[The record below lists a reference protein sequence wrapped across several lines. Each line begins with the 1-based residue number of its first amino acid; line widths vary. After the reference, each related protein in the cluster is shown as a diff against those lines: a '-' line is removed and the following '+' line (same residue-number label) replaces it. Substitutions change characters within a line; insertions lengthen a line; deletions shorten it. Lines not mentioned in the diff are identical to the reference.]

1 MDEEG
6 GRPIFLQAHHKMA
19 LGGDG
24 LPDYFSYNKELL
36 IELSYEKLSIDLK
49 SEHTR
54 WGVCLKLR

>member
-24 LPDYFSYNKELL
+24 LPDYYVNDKELS
-36 IELSYEKLSIDLK
+36 IELPYGKTLNRS
-49 SEHTR
+49 
-54 WGVCLKLR
+54 